1 MKLNFKETKWLR
13 NPSAQKLSKLYKSFG
28 YQVLFVGGCVR
39 NTILK
44 MPVTDIDLATD
55 AQPEE
60 IIKIAKENNIRFV
73 PTGLAH
79 GTITLII
86 DNKNYQITTFRTDFD
101 HDGRYA
107 KVEFTESLLLDASRR
122 DLTINAL
129 YCNHVGE
136 VIDPLN
142 GLDDIKKQKIK
153 FIGNPNERIKEDN
166 LRILRFFR
174 FQAIY
179 GNKNFEI
186 DSIALEACHN
196 HKSKLAAL
204 SKERI
209 TSELRKILSAPNPL
223 EVIIKMNETG
233 VLNELFQ
240 KVSIDSLEAYLKTEE
255 KFKIN
260 INWLGRLLSLQVTQE
275 EESLKL
281 TRCEFKFL
289 KQTKSAIEN
298 QIHVLEFSYY
308 NGVENGKI
316 YSILQNFR
324 HNIILSKNLLN
335 QINSLATKKFPITAK
350 DLMPEIRGKKLG
362 EALRSLE
369 DRWIKS
375 NFTLSKKELLA
386 EA

>member
-13 NPSAQKLSKLYKSFG
+13 NPSAQKLSKLYKNFG

-179 GNKNFEI
+179 GNKNLEI

-240 KVSIDSLEAYLKTEE
+240 KVSIDSLEAYLKTEK

-275 EESLKL
+275 EERLKL

-350 DLMPEIRGKKLG
+350 DLMPEISGKKLG

-375 NFTLSKKELLA
+375 NFTLSKKELLV
-386 EA
+386 EE

>member
-13 NPSAQKLSKLYKSFG
+13 NPSAQKLSKLYKNFG

-179 GNKNFEI
+179 GNKNLEI

-375 NFTLSKKELLA
+375 NFTLSKKDLLA

>member
-136 VIDPLN
+136 VIDQLN

-179 GNKNFEI
+179 GNKNLEI

-240 KVSIDSLEAYLKTEE
+240 NVSIDSLEAYLKTEE

-375 NFTLSKKELLA
+375 NFTLSKKDLLA

>member
-179 GNKNFEI
+179 GNNNLEI

-240 KVSIDSLEAYLKTEE
+240 NVSIDSLEAYLKTEE

-375 NFTLSKKELLA
+375 NFTLSKKDLLA

>member
-13 NPSAQKLSKLYKSFG
+13 NPSAQKLSKLYKNFG

-86 DNKNYQITTFRTDFD
+86 DNKSYQITTFRTDFD

-179 GNKNFEI
+179 GNKNLEI

-350 DLMPEIRGKKLG
+350 DLMPEISGKKLG

-386 EA
+386 EE

>member
-79 GTITLII
+79 GTITLMI

-179 GNKNFEI
+179 GNKNLEI

-240 KVSIDSLEAYLKTEE
+240 NVSIDSLEAYLKTEE

-375 NFTLSKKELLA
+375 NFTLSKKDLLA

>member
-13 NPSAQKLSKLYKSFG
+13 NPSAQKLSKLYKNFG

-179 GNKNFEI
+179 GNKNLEI

-240 KVSIDSLEAYLKTEE
+240 NVSIDSLEAYLKTEE

>member
-179 GNKNFEI
+179 GNKNLEI

-240 KVSIDSLEAYLKTEE
+240 NVSIDSLEAYLKTEE

-316 YSILQNFR
+316 YSTLQNFR

-375 NFTLSKKELLA
+375 NFTLSKKDLLA

>member
-13 NPSAQKLSKLYKSFG
+13 NPSAQKLSKLYKNFG

-179 GNKNFEI
+179 GNKNLEI

-255 KFKIN
+255 KFKIK

-298 QIHVLEFSYY
+298 QINVLEFSYY

-350 DLMPEIRGKKLG
+350 DLMPEISGKKLG

-386 EA
+386 EE

>member
-13 NPSAQKLSKLYKSFG
+13 NPSAQKLSKLYKNFG

-86 DNKNYQITTFRTDFD
+86 DNTNYQITTFRTDFD

-179 GNKNFEI
+179 GNKNLEI

-196 HKSKLAAL
+196 QKSKLAAL

-240 KVSIDSLEAYLKTEE
+240 KVSIDSLAAYLKTEE

-316 YSILQNFR
+316 YSTLQNFR
-324 HNIILSKNLLN
+324 HDIILSKNLLN
-335 QINSLATKKFPITAK
+335 QIDSLATKKFPITAK
-350 DLMPEIRGKKLG
+350 DLMPEINGKELG

-386 EA
+386 EE

>member
-179 GNKNFEI
+179 GNKNLEI

-223 EVIIKMNETG
+223 EVMIKMNETG

-240 KVSIDSLEAYLKTEE
+240 NVSIDSLEAYLKTEE

-369 DRWIKS
+369 DQWIKS
-375 NFTLSKKELLA
+375 NFTLSKKDLLA

>member
-13 NPSAQKLSKLYKSFG
+13 NPSAQKLSKLYKNFG

-350 DLMPEIRGKKLG
+350 DLMPEISGKKLG

-386 EA
+386 EE

>member
-13 NPSAQKLSKLYKSFG
+13 NPSAQKLSKLYKNFG

-129 YCNHVGE
+129 YCNDVGE

-179 GNKNFEI
+179 GNKNLEI
-186 DSIALEACHN
+186 DSIALAACHS

-350 DLMPEIRGKKLG
+350 DLMPAIRGKKLG
-362 EALRSLE
+362 ESLRSLE

-375 NFTLSKKELLA
+375 NFTLSKKDLLA

>member
-13 NPSAQKLSKLYKSFG
+13 NPSAQKLSKLYKNFG

-179 GNKNFEI
+179 GNKNLEI

-223 EVIIKMNETG
+223 KVIIKMNETG

-240 KVSIDSLEAYLKTEE
+240 KVSIDSLAAYLKTEE

-386 EA
+386 EE

>member
-13 NPSAQKLSKLYKSFG
+13 NPSAQKLSKLYKNFG

-179 GNKNFEI
+179 GNKNLEI

-223 EVIIKMNETG
+223 EVMIKMNETG

-240 KVSIDSLEAYLKTEE
+240 NVSIDSLEAYLKTEE

-350 DLMPEIRGKKLG
+350 DLMPEISGKKLG

-375 NFTLSKKELLA
+375 NFTLSKKDLLA

>member
-179 GNKNFEI
+179 GNKNLEI

-240 KVSIDSLEAYLKTEE
+240 KVSIDSLGAYLKTEE
-255 KFKIN
+255 KFKIK

-375 NFTLSKKELLA
+375 NFTLSKKDLLA

>member
-44 MPVTDIDLATD
+44 IPVTDIDLATD

-179 GNKNFEI
+179 GNKNLEI

-240 KVSIDSLEAYLKTEE
+240 NVSIDSLEAYLKTEE

-369 DRWIKS
+369 DQWIKS
-375 NFTLSKKELLA
+375 NFTLSKKDLLA

>member
-13 NPSAQKLSKLYKSFG
+13 NPSAQKLSKLYKNFG
-28 YQVLFVGGCVR
+28 YQVLFVGGCIR

-60 IIKIAKENNIRFV
+60 IIKIAEENNIRFV

-79 GTITLII
+79 GTITLMI

-179 GNKNFEI
+179 GNKNLEI

-240 KVSIDSLEAYLKTEE
+240 NVSIDSLEAYLKTEE

-350 DLMPEIRGKKLG
+350 DLMPEISGKKLG

>member
-13 NPSAQKLSKLYKSFG
+13 NPSAQKLSKLYKNFG

-60 IIKIAKENNIRFV
+60 IIKIAEENNIRFV

-179 GNKNFEI
+179 GNKNLEI

-240 KVSIDSLEAYLKTEE
+240 NVSIDSLEAYLKTEE

-260 INWLGRLLSLQVTQE
+260 INWLGRLLSLQATQE

-375 NFTLSKKELLA
+375 NFTLSKKDLLA
-386 EA
+386 EK

>member
-13 NPSAQKLSKLYKSFG
+13 NPSAQKLSKLYKNFG

-179 GNKNFEI
+179 GNKNLEI

-240 KVSIDSLEAYLKTEE
+240 NVSIDSLEAYLKTEE

-316 YSILQNFR
+316 YSTLQNFK

-335 QINSLATKKFPITAK
+335 QNNSLATKKFPITAK
-350 DLMPEIRGKKLG
+350 DLMPEISGKKLG
-362 EALRSLE
+362 KALRSLE

-375 NFTLSKKELLA
+375 NFTLSKRELLA
-386 EA
+386 EE

>member
-13 NPSAQKLSKLYKSFG
+13 NPSAQKLSKLYKNFG

-73 PTGLAH
+73 PTGLAY

-179 GNKNFEI
+179 GNKNLEI

-240 KVSIDSLEAYLKTEE
+240 KVSIDSLEAYLKTEG

-350 DLMPEIRGKKLG
+350 DLMPEISGKKLG

-386 EA
+386 EE

>member
-13 NPSAQKLSKLYKSFG
+13 NPSAQKLSKLYKNFG

-179 GNKNFEI
+179 GNKNLEI

-240 KVSIDSLEAYLKTEE
+240 NVSIDSLEAYLKTEE

-350 DLMPEIRGKKLG
+350 DLMPEISGKKLG

-375 NFTLSKKELLA
+375 NFTLSKKDLLA

>member
-179 GNKNFEI
+179 GNKNLEI

-260 INWLGRLLSLQVTQE
+260 INWLGRLLSLQVTQK

-289 KQTKSAIEN
+289 KQTKSAIDN

-350 DLMPEIRGKKLG
+350 DLMPEISGKKLG

-375 NFTLSKKELLA
+375 NFTLSKKDLLA

>member
-179 GNKNFEI
+179 GNKNLEI

-240 KVSIDSLEAYLKTEE
+240 NVSIDSLEAYLKTEE

-316 YSILQNFR
+316 YSILQNFK

-375 NFTLSKKELLA
+375 NFTLSKKDLLA

>member
-86 DNKNYQITTFRTDFD
+86 DKKNYQITTFRTDFD

-142 GLDDIKKQKIK
+142 GLNDIKKQKIK

-179 GNKNFEI
+179 GNKNLEI

-240 KVSIDSLEAYLKTEE
+240 NVSIDSLEAYLKTEE

-386 EA
+386 EE

>member
-179 GNKNFEI
+179 GNKNLEI

-350 DLMPEIRGKKLG
+350 DLMPEISGKKLG

>member
-13 NPSAQKLSKLYKSFG
+13 NPSAQKLSKLYKNFG

-79 GTITLII
+79 GTITLMI

-179 GNKNFEI
+179 GNKNLEI

-240 KVSIDSLEAYLKTEE
+240 NVSIDSLEAYLKTEE

-350 DLMPEIRGKKLG
+350 DLMPEISGKKLG

-386 EA
+386 EE

>member
-179 GNKNFEI
+179 GNKNLEI
-186 DSIALEACHN
+186 DSVALEACHN

-375 NFTLSKKELLA
+375 NFTLSKKDLLA

>member
-13 NPSAQKLSKLYKSFG
+13 NPSAQKLSKLYKNFG

-73 PTGLAH
+73 PTGLAY

-179 GNKNFEI
+179 GNKNLEI

-350 DLMPEIRGKKLG
+350 DLMPEISGKKLG

-375 NFTLSKKELLA
+375 NFTLSKKELLV
-386 EA
+386 EE

>member
-179 GNKNFEI
+179 GNKNLEI

-240 KVSIDSLEAYLKTEE
+240 NVSIDSLEAYLKTEE

-350 DLMPEIRGKKLG
+350 DLMPEISGKKLG

-375 NFTLSKKELLA
+375 NFTLSKKDLLA

>member
-179 GNKNFEI
+179 GNKNLEI

-240 KVSIDSLEAYLKTEE
+240 NVSIDSLEAYLKTEE

-324 HNIILSKNLLN
+324 HNVILSKNLLN

-375 NFTLSKKELLA
+375 NFTLSKKDLLA

>member
-13 NPSAQKLSKLYKSFG
+13 NPSAQKLSKLYKNFG

-179 GNKNFEI
+179 GNKNLEI

-209 TSELRKILSAPNPL
+209 TSEIRKILSAPNPL

-375 NFTLSKKELLA
+375 NFTLSKKDLLA

>member
-13 NPSAQKLSKLYKSFG
+13 NPSAQKLSKLYKNSG

-179 GNKNFEI
+179 GNKNLEI

-240 KVSIDSLEAYLKTEE
+240 KVSIDSFEAYLKTEE

-275 EESLKL
+275 EECLKL

-324 HNIILSKNLLN
+324 HNIILSKNLLK
-335 QINSLATKKFPITAK
+335 QINSLATKKFPIIAK
-350 DLMPEIRGKKLG
+350 DLMPEINGKKLG

-386 EA
+386 EE

>member
-13 NPSAQKLSKLYKSFG
+13 NPSAQKLSKLYKNFG

-179 GNKNFEI
+179 GNKNLEI

-240 KVSIDSLEAYLKTEE
+240 NVSIDSLEAYLKTEE

-350 DLMPEIRGKKLG
+350 DLMPEISGKKLG

-386 EA
+386 EE

>member
-179 GNKNFEI
+179 GNKNLEI

-209 TSELRKILSAPNPL
+209 TSELRKILSASNPL

-275 EESLKL
+275 KESLKL

-375 NFTLSKKELLA
+375 NFTLSKIELLA

>member
-13 NPSAQKLSKLYKSFG
+13 NPSAQKLSKLYKNFG

-86 DNKNYQITTFRTDFD
+86 DNTNYQITTFRTDFD

-179 GNKNFEI
+179 GNKNLEI

-375 NFTLSKKELLA
+375 NFTLSKKDLLA

>member
-1 MKLNFKETKWLR
+1 M
-13 NPSAQKLSKLYKSFG
+13 
-28 YQVLFVGGCVR
+28 
-39 NTILK
+39 
-44 MPVTDIDLATD
+44 
-55 AQPEE
+55 
-60 IIKIAKENNIRFV
+60 
-73 PTGLAH
+73 
-79 GTITLII
+79 
-86 DNKNYQITTFRTDFD
+86 
-101 HDGRYA
+101 
-107 KVEFTESLLLDASRR
+107 
-122 DLTINAL
+122 
-129 YCNHVGE
+129 
-136 VIDPLN
+136 
-142 GLDDIKKQKIK
+142 
-153 FIGNPNERIKEDN
+153 
-166 LRILRFFR
+166 
-174 FQAIY
+174 
-179 GNKNFEI
+179 
-186 DSIALEACHN
+186 
-196 HKSKLAAL
+196 AAL

-240 KVSIDSLEAYLKTEE
+240 NVSIDSLEAYLKTEE

-260 INWLGRLLSLQVTQE
+260 INWLGRLLSLQATQE

-375 NFTLSKKELLA
+375 NFTLSKKDLIA

>member
-13 NPSAQKLSKLYKSFG
+13 NPSAQKLSKLYKNFG

-179 GNKNFEI
+179 GNKNLEI

-240 KVSIDSLEAYLKTEE
+240 NVSIDSLEAYLKTEE

-350 DLMPEIRGKKLG
+350 DLMPEISGKKLG

>member
-13 NPSAQKLSKLYKSFG
+13 NPSAQKLSKLYKNFG

-179 GNKNFEI
+179 GNKNLEI

-350 DLMPEIRGKKLG
+350 DLMPEISGKKLG

-375 NFTLSKKELLA
+375 NFTLSKKDLLA

>member
-13 NPSAQKLSKLYKSFG
+13 NPSAQKLSKLYKNFG

-60 IIKIAKENNIRFV
+60 IIKIAEENNIRFV

-179 GNKNFEI
+179 GNKNLEI

-240 KVSIDSLEAYLKTEE
+240 NVSIDSLEAYLKTEE

-350 DLMPEIRGKKLG
+350 DLMPEISGKKLG

-375 NFTLSKKELLA
+375 NFTLSKKDLLA
-386 EA
+386 EK